1 MDKNKPIKILAVQGV
16 LSVLISTTVA
26 LFIGIKALDAEIKGA
41 EKGTAASVMGSF
53 ALVASLVVLFTGL
66 FSFLI
71 IRQQAA
77 NSSKTDTPE
86 TSGK

>member
-1 MDKNKPIKILAVQGV
+1 MDKNKPIKILAVQSV
-16 LSVLISTTVA
+16 LSVLISTTMA
-26 LFIGIKALDAEIKGA
+26 FFIGVKALDAEAKGA

-71 IRQQAA
+71 IRQQTT
-77 NSSKTDTPE
+77 NSSRANIQE
-86 TSGK
+86 SSGM